1 MPPKTKNQT
10 NEKDVK
16 VDKDDGLKIVKGG
29 VLLREL
35 ELLFL
40 SDKVSRLQE
49 RSDYLTKHN
58 GEFSVEAKE
67 KDNYLH
73 EMIATLTSEA
83 RAFDLK
89 ISNLE
94 KTMEYLKAER
104 AESHTT
110 LLKDLN
116 SIKMNHN
123 AAVDN
128 LQIQL
133 NAAKMQ
139 LQEVHEFTLR
149 KCVIEE
155 QIASLKEQ
163 LHIEKRK
170 HEEAVRDVERFSF
183 QEHEKLKREMA
194 SCIEYMNQQ
203 MRRQTEE
210 QLHSNTKRTIS
221 ANEQLA
227 KELAYHMKQRDVLA
241 LKNHQL
247 IEENAQL
254 EHKLVS
260 AKKELESLKK
270 MIEEKTSAGGSIAT
284 VEEVV
289 KFLYVCLEDL
299 DLKMLD
305 KLPCGDFLAS
315 NSDKNQNTE
324 SPPTSLAQLDTKK
337 RQDFLEHLLRTAIS
351 LRAVKP
357 HIDSNKSNN
366 ESEATSLD
374 VWSHVLS
381 GGYDKP
387 NVSVEDIMALKN
399 DLMHLDDAVAEK
411 PSNCSTTSSIQTN
424 WMVMRKRPSLSANI
438 TEHQKMSMSVINI
451 GF

>member
-1 MPPKTKNQT
+1 
-10 NEKDVK
+10 
-16 VDKDDGLKIVKGG
+16 
-29 VLLREL
+29 
-35 ELLFL
+35 
-40 SDKVSRLQE
+40 
-49 RSDYLTKHN
+49 
-58 GEFSVEAKE
+58 
-67 KDNYLH
+67 
-73 EMIATLTSEA
+73 
-83 RAFDLK
+83 
-89 ISNLE
+89 
-94 KTMEYLKAER
+94 MEYLKAER

-260 AKKELESLKK
+260 AKKEQKEIKELIVYNEQLKANFQGEQKELESLKK